1 MLYMPVLKLSLFVAL
16 YKYLCIN
23 YLFEAFV
30 GYENIVSWI
39 GGVLFLILLVYLNHN
54 LEEEENS
61 KMFGTLYTN
70 ENGEVIASEIYR
82 RGEQEDRR

>member
-1 MLYMPVLKLSLFVAL
+1 MLYVPVLKLSLFVAL

-30 GYENIVSWI
+30 GYEDIVSWI
-39 GGVLFLILLVYLNHN
+39 GGVLFFILLVYLNHN
-54 LEEEENS
+54 LEKEENS

-70 ENGEVIASEIYR
+70 KNGEVVASEIYR
-82 RGEQEDRR
+82 RQQEDHR

>member
-1 MLYMPVLKLSLFVAL
+1 MLYVPVLKLSLFVAL

-30 GYENIVSWI
+30 GYEDIVSWI
-39 GGVLFLILLVYLNHN
+39 GGVLFFILLVYLNHN
-54 LEEEENS
+54 LEKEENS

-70 ENGEVIASEIYR
+70 ENGEVVASEIYR
-82 RGEQEDRR
+82 RQQEDRH